1 MIAKKML
8 ESNMNTVEIADFE
21 EDVVEDMLKYIYTG
35 RVESSML
42 PDKASNLL
50 QIAEKY
56 DLHVLKK
63 ECEYTLA
70 SSLTMETCADV
81 LVLAHLHSA
90 DVLKG
95 KVVDFNN
102 R

>member
-56 DLHVLKK
+56 DLKK